1 MVNRSDP
8 KEPSEAPLKSAG
20 EGSQPSEALAS
31 QDVAL
36 VSGRSRDGEGL
47 TIVRSRKGRL
57 EAGVVKP
64 LAAGKA
70 IHGEVVRLTPRKA
83 FPMLCDVETVLES
96 RAPDEAETGS
106 SREGRH
112 GPPQVASEAYRKNW
126 DAIYQRGKKQQLL
139 N

>member
-1 MVNRSDP
+1 V
-8 KEPSEAPLKSAG
+8 
-20 EGSQPSEALAS
+20 QAS

-47 TIVRSRKGRL
+47 TILRSRKGRL

-70 IHGEVVRLTPRKA
+70 IHGEVVRLTPREA
-83 FPMLCDVETVLES
+83 CPALCDVETVLES
-96 RAPDEAETGS
+96 QARYEDNAGAS
-106 SREGRH
+106 SWAGRN
-112 GPPQVASEAYRKNW
+112 GPPQVASEAYRNNW